1 MANDLP
7 TVRWGIVATGM
18 ISSWFVED
26 LLLPT
31 WPGKRANHIIQSI
44 GSSSLEKGQ
53 KFHEKY
59 VLPHL
64 AQNSGVDP
72 KIYPDYASVYND
84 PDVDVVYIGTPHS
97 FHKQNCIDAISAGK
111 NVLCEK
117 AFTLTQADAKEVT
130 KLAKEK
136 GVFLMEAMWTRFY
149 PLVKELRRLLYEEKA
164 IGRVWRTFADF
175 GLSYDVESLPDN
187 SRLKD
192 LSMGAG
198 TLLDIGIYSLTWG
211 VLTLEENVG
220 KGEHPK
226 ILAAQT
232 LQSGVETIS
241 SWILNY
247 TDTGRHGILT
257 STSNVRSANNFARIE
272 GSKGVISIHGPT
284 SSPESFTVKLHDEE
298 GEGKLYTFDKPGR
311 GFYWEAD
318 AVAVDLK
325 EGRKENE
332 TINWA
337 ETERIMGIMDEIRR
351 QGGARFP
358 GDTF

>member
-1 MANDLP
+1 MAEELP

-18 ISSWFVED
+18 ISNWFVTD

-44 GSSSLEKGQ
+44 GSSSLPKGQ
-53 KFHEKY
+53 KFY
-59 VLPHL
+59 DTYIQPNL
-64 AQNSGVDP
+64 AQNSGVNP
-72 KIYPDYASVYND
+72 KVYADYSSVYND

-97 FHKQNCIDAISAGK
+97 FHKQNCIDAINAGK
-111 NVLCEK
+111 HVLCEK
-117 AFTLTQADAKEVT
+117 AFALTAADAKEVT
-130 KLAKEK
+130 ALAREK

-149 PLVKELRRLLYEEKA
+149 PLVKELRRVLYEEKA

-175 GLSYDVESLPDN
+175 GLSYDVESLPDD

-192 LSMGAG
+192 LSLGAG

-211 VLTLEENVG
+211 ILTLEEEVG
-220 KGEHPK
+220 KGEHPN
-226 ILAAQT
+226 ILASQT
-232 LQSGVETIS
+232 LQGGVETLS
-241 SWILNY
+241 SWILSY
-247 TDTGRHGILT
+247 PSTGRHGILT
-257 STSNVRSANNFARIE
+257 STSNVRSANDFARIE
-272 GSKGVISIHGPT
+272 GSKGVITVHGPT
-284 SSPESFTVKLHDEE
+284 SSPDSFTVKFHDEE
-298 GEGKLYTFDKPGR
+298 GEGKLYEFEKPGR

-318 AVAVDLK
+318 AVAVDVK

-332 TINWA
+332 TMSLK
-337 ETERIMGIMDEIRR
+337 ETERVMGILDEIRR